1 MLQNSQLI
9 YIISKKIKF
18 IELLKLVKKT
28 SKIKIL
34 VNCLLEEFSV
44 RIILASNSRPRKKI
58 FDILGFKYEIITS
71 KCEEHSD
78 QTDFSKYVMEL
89 SKTKANSVKE
99 QLNGE
104 KALII
109 AADTIAAMG
118 DKKFEKPKSKQEA
131 FENMMAFSSKV
142 NEAFTGVT
150 IIDLYQSKEV
160 TFFDKAEIHL
170 RNIDENDARWY
181 VENDKNILERAG
193 YSMCDGLACV
203 FVDKII
209 GDFYTIAG
217 MPVGK
222 LFENLKALGYEMKDL
237 IN

>member
-1 MLQNSQLI
+1 M
-9 YIISKKIKF
+9 
-18 IELLKLVKKT
+18 
-28 SKIKIL
+28 
-34 VNCLLEEFSV
+34 
-44 RIILASNSRPRKKI
+44 RIILASNSKARKRI

-89 SKTKANSVKE
+89 SKTKAHSVKE

-131 FENMMAFSSKV
+131 FENMMAFSGQI
-142 NEAFTGVT
+142 NEAFSGVT
-150 IIDLYQSKEV
+150 IIDLYQNKEV
-160 TFFDKAEIHL
+160 TFFDKTEIHL
-170 RNIDENDARWY
+170 RNIDEGDARWY
-181 VENDKNILERAG
+181 VENDKLILERAG

-209 GDFYTIAG
+209 GDYYTIAG

-237 IN
+237 TK

>member
-1 MLQNSQLI
+1 M
-9 YIISKKIKF
+9 
-18 IELLKLVKKT
+18 
-28 SKIKIL
+28 
-34 VNCLLEEFSV
+34 
-44 RIILASNSRPRKKI
+44 RIILASNSRTRKKI

-89 SKTKANSVKE
+89 SKIKAHSVKE
-99 QLNGE
+99 QLGGE

-109 AADTIAAMG
+109 AADTIASMG
-118 DKKFEKPKSKQEA
+118 DKKFEKPKSKVEA
-131 FENMMAFSSKV
+131 FENMLALSGKV
-142 NEAFTGVT
+142 NEALTGVT
-150 IIDLYQSKEV
+150 IIDLYQDKEI
-160 TFFDKAEIHL
+160 TFFDKTKIYL
-170 RNIDENDARWY
+170 RNIDENDAKWY
-181 VENDKNILERAG
+181 VDSDAYILERAG
-193 YSMCDGLACV
+193 YSMCDGLACI

-237 IN
+237 TE

>member
-1 MLQNSQLI
+1 M
-9 YIISKKIKF
+9 
-18 IELLKLVKKT
+18 
-28 SKIKIL
+28 
-34 VNCLLEEFSV
+34 
-44 RIILASNSRPRKKI
+44 RIILASNSKARKRI

-89 SKTKANSVKE
+89 SKTKAHSVKE

-109 AADTIAAMG
+109 AADTIAAME

-131 FENMMAFSSKV
+131 FENMMAFSGQV
-142 NEAFTGVT
+142 NEAFSGVT
-150 IIDLYQSKEV
+150 IIDLYQNKEV
-160 TFFDKAEIHL
+160 TFFDKTEIHL
-170 RNIDENDARWY
+170 RNIDEGDARWY
-181 VENDKNILERAG
+181 VENDKLILERAG

-209 GDFYTIAG
+209 GDYYTIAG

-237 IN
+237 TK

>member
-1 MLQNSQLI
+1 M
-9 YIISKKIKF
+9 
-18 IELLKLVKKT
+18 
-28 SKIKIL
+28 
-34 VNCLLEEFSV
+34 
-44 RIILASNSRPRKKI
+44 RIILASNSKSRKRI

-89 SKTKANSVKE
+89 SKAKASSVKE
-99 QLNGE
+99 QLGGE

-118 DKKFEKPKSKQEA
+118 DKKFEKPKSKKEA
-131 FENMMAFSSKV
+131 FENMIAFSGKI
-142 NEAFTGVT
+142 NESFTGVT
-150 IIDLYQSKEV
+150 IIDLYQDKEI
-160 TFFDKAEIHL
+160 TFFDKTEIHL
-170 RNIDENDARWY
+170 RNIDENDAKWY
-181 VENDKNILERAG
+181 VENDKHILERAG

-209 GDFYTIAG
+209 GDYYTISG

-222 LFENLKALGYEMKDL
+222 LFENLKNLGYEMKDL
-237 IN
+237 TN